1 MAKSYVPYLTM
12 SKCDKGSKE
21 KPLTIN
27 PDHGVIYHDKPL
39 LNANDHYPEINIPS
53 YGECAIKGKCKP
65 NTADKAWQ
73 NVNKKHIID
82 GAPALMQDSI
92 LPCKEGGTISII
104 MPAEN
109 VNVISKVSE
118 AMIDFVES
126 GITAATEAQN
136 AKAENTGSST
146 MPGMYQGAQVI
157 KDK

>member
-73 NVNKKHIID
+73 NVNKNIL
-82 GAPALMQDSI
+82 LMEHQH
-92 LPCKEGGTISII
+92 LCKI
-104 MPAEN
+104 
-109 VNVISKVSE
+109 VFFLVKKE
-118 AMIDFVES
+118 ARYLLLCQQK
-126 GITAATEAQN
+126 T
-136 AKAENTGSST
+136 
-146 MPGMYQGAQVI
+146 
-157 KDK
+157 

>member
-12 SKCDKGSKE
+12 SKCDKGSEE

-27 PDHGVIYHDKPL
+27 PDHGVTYHDKPL
-39 LNANDHYPEINIPS
+39 LNANDHSPEINIPS
-53 YGECAIKGKCKP
+53 YAKSAIKGKCKP
-65 NTADKAWQ
+65 NTVDKAWQ

-92 LPCKEGGTISII
+92 LPCKEGGMISII
-104 MPAEN
+104 MPTEDVNIVSKTAE
-109 VNVISKVSE
+109 I
-118 AMIDFVES
+118 MTDFVEG

-136 AKAENTGSST
+136 VRAENTGSST